1 MFLKNLVFCA
11 GYNLRRKPRY
21 DIPTFKIIII
31 YKLLNVTFLKL
42 LHVKVICCCLGLF
55 ICCYDKILQQRSLK
69 EAGPLKWFWISS
81 SWQLRFAVIATNL
94 RNQYLLAHSIFA
106 WLLRVSSN
114 WNLELKILLYTTLLY
129 ALNVKYLIRTIKYLQ
144 NIFTPKI

>member
-31 YKLLNVTFLKL
+31 YKLLNFTFVKL
-42 LHVKVICCCLGLF
+42 LYVKVICCCLGLF

-94 RNQYLLAHSIFA
+94 RNQYLLPHSIFT
-106 WLLRVSSN
+106 WLLRVSST
-114 WNLELKILLYTTLLY
+114 WNLELKNTVYFLIQYIKKYCKILYILLFYMH
-129 ALNVKYLIRTIKYLQ
+129 
-144 NIFTPKI
+144 